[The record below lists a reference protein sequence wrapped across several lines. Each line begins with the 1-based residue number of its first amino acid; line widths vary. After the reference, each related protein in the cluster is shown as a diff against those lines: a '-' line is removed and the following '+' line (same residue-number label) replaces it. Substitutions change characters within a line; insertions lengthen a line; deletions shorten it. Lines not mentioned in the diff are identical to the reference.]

1 MFRTPVSQR
10 AAAGGADCEDAAVA
24 WGDRRYGGDISAVK
38 AQLDHGIEHVWSTRS
53 ASLVQLKSGEVV
65 VWGDRSNGD
74 EMAAVK
80 AHLDQGIEHVWST
93 GINFLV
99 QLRVLF
105 SAAPFVPYVG

>member
-1 MFRTPVSQR
+1 M
-10 AAAGGADCEDAAVA
+10 A

-65 VWGDRSNGD
+65 VWGDRSTD

-80 AHLDQGIEHVWST
+80 AQLDQGIEHVWST

-105 SAAPFVPYVG
+105 FQRLRLCHMLAEETWFGARTYLFE